1 MGNGVELL
9 GFLFNVTTPT
19 QASGKP
25 EKKSIVNS
33 FDLAA
38 DLVSLDRIEGETN
51 ADFKQRIMDASVN
64 PGAPIYDGFVN
75 NLTRELGFS
84 KDRAILI
91 ELKQNSAGDVIARNP
106 RVDVLANRVVL
117 YSDWRPDGTAV
128 IDKTIRTYKT
138 TDTGYMLDG
147 LVAAINTS
155 SCFTA
160 SMYSGVRSNLHS
172 SNLIR
177 GTTDVYSLRSPI
189 DSSNFTELVGE
200 HIVEGSLVFEE
211 EDIFKTEVAT
221 TPTAEGEYKVDYENG
236 RIYPYST
243 PSGTLGVTYHY
254 GLFPFVVYFSPVQ
267 FFSLQDE
274 DFLDELF
281 HLETLDSG
289 EEQRGLP
296 NKEGSE
302 IFHQLFEETKVF
314 WGE

>member
-1 MGNGVELL
+1 MGNGVKLL

-38 DLVSLDRIEGETN
+38 DIVSLDRIAGESN
-51 ADFKQRIMDASVN
+51 ADFKQRIMDTSVN
-64 PGAPIYDGFVN
+64 PGGPTYYGFIN
-75 NLTRELGFS
+75 NLTRDLGLS
-84 KDRAILI
+84 KDKAILI
-91 ELKQNSAGDVIARNP
+91 QLKQDSSGSYVARNP
-106 RVDVLANRVVL
+106 RVDILANRVVL

-138 TDTGYMLDG
+138 TDAGYMLSG

-155 SCFTA
+155 SCFSATI
-160 SMYSGVRSNLHS
+160 YSGVRPNLHS
-172 SNLIR
+172 STLIR
-177 GTTDVYSLRSPI
+177 VSTDIYALRDPI
-189 DSSNFTELVGE
+189 EGSTFTDLTGQ
-200 HIVEGSLVFEE
+200 HIVEGSMVFDETS
-211 EDIFKTEVAT
+211 IFRTEVTT
-221 TPTAEGEYKVDYENG
+221 TPAADGEYKVDYENG
-236 RIYPYST
+236 KVYPYNT

-254 GLFPFVVYFSPVQ
+254 GLFPLTVYFTPIQV
-267 FFSLQDE
+267 FSLQDE

-296 NKEGSE
+296 NTEGSE
-302 IFHQLFEETKVF
+302 VFHQLFKENKVF